1 MKIYKYIF
9 CKFYLYMLSSP
20 NKINAIEGAVAIL
33 SSVILLYSATL
44 LLICKPIIL
53 YYGVSK
59 NVMYFSYLLFSIFI
73 YWINLNYFKKNLN
86 TIIKM
91 FGEEKRVQK
100 IIGKIVVLVLVIG
113 SIGSVILVG
122 ILSKNIN

>member
-1 MKIYKYIF
+1 
-9 CKFYLYMLSSP
+9 MLSSS

-59 NVMYFSYLLFSIFI
+59 NVIYFSYLLFSIFI

>member
-1 MKIYKYIF
+1 
-9 CKFYLYMLSSP
+9 
-20 NKINAIEGAVAIL
+20 
-33 SSVILLYSATL
+33 
-44 LLICKPIIL
+44 
-53 YYGVSK
+53 
-59 NVMYFSYLLFSIFI
+59 
-73 YWINLNYFKKNLN
+73 
-86 TIIKM
+86 M